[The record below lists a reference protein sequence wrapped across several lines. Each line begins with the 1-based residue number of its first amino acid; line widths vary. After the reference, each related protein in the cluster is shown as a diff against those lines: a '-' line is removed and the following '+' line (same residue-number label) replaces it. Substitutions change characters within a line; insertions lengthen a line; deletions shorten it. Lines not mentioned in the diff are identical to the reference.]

1 MYISDTYHLFYLS
14 TTKPSGPDHLL
25 HLVLA
30 NLSIIQESFFFFF
43 LEIPASF
50 CRHGSGHER
59 LGLRPHYRD
68 ESPARDMTG
77 FQGEMHLCTPVPRHW

>member
-30 NLSIIQESFFFFF
+30 NLSIIQQSFFFFF
-43 LEIPASF
+43 FGDPCQFLPA
-50 CRHGSGHER
+50 
-59 LGLRPHYRD
+59 
-68 ESPARDMTG
+68 
-77 FQGEMHLCTPVPRHW
+77 W

>member
-43 LEIPASF
+43 FWRSLPVFAGMVVGM
-50 CRHGSGHER
+50 RDWDSG
-59 LGLRPHYRD
+59 PT
-68 ESPARDMTG
+68 TG
-77 FQGEMHLCTPVPRHW
+77 MKAQHVT